1 MISVQNETGGCVTL
15 SHVSNKIQSKKRY
28 SNKIKSVCLSWLQG
42 LPSIKVWNNV
52 SAHSR
57 FARNP
62 GACFMSGVYQCLYFY
77 YKRLT
82 SILFRHRWVQRRK
95 IKMQLERTLHKY
107 SGLFQL
113 SVRWWIMGTESTA
126 AIRTNAE
133 VSPVI
138 QTQFAATL
146 RDLTCAS
153 AKLVSMV
160 TVSRA
165 LIKMSVHGQGTY
177 VIRQLRVQIFLDHM
191 SARAIADIRE
201 MADIVK
207 VSKLY

>member
-1 MISVQNETGGCVTL
+1 
-15 SHVSNKIQSKKRY
+15 
-28 SNKIKSVCLSWLQG
+28 
-42 LPSIKVWNNV
+42 
-52 SAHSR
+52 
-57 FARNP
+57 
-62 GACFMSGVYQCLYFY
+62 
-77 YKRLT
+77 
-82 SILFRHRWVQRRK
+82 
-95 IKMQLERTLHKY
+95 
-107 SGLFQL
+107 
-113 SVRWWIMGTESTA
+113 MGTESTA

-177 VIRQLRVQIFLDHM
+177 LIRQLRVQILLDHT